1 MTKTSHHLSKNI
13 SRRQMLATGLA
24 ASLLPSAAVAASDI
38 IAHAQAPRFLGR
50 DDAPIQVIEFFSMTC
65 SHCASFHKNTFPQI
79 KTRLIDQGVVR
90 FEMRAFPLDG
100 LALRAHAMARTVTAE
115 KYFPMVAMLLE
126 KQNLGPAPKTRLT
139 PYANSAGWL
148 ASAALNLTLSCAT
161 GHFLKASW
169 RCVRKR
175 CASGRFRQH
184 HLSSS
189 IIKPL
194 FQAACPLT
202 SLPKKLTLPA
212 PDPGFL
218 RELIL

>member
-1 MTKTSHHLSKNI
+1 
-13 SRRQMLATGLA
+13 MLATGLA

-126 KQNLGPAPKTRLT
+126 KQNLWAGAEDPIDALRKLGRL
-139 PYANSAGWL
+139 AGVSSAEFDAVMRNRPL
-148 ASAALNLTLSCAT
+148 LESIV
-161 GHFLKASW
+161 

>member
-1 MTKTSHHLSKNI
+1 MTKTSHYRSKNI

-79 KTRLIDQGVVR
+79 KTRLIDQGAVR

-100 LALRAHAMARTVTAE
+100 LALRAHAMARTATAE

-126 KQNLGPAPKTRLT
+126 KQNLWAGAEDPIGALRKL
-139 PYANSAGWL
+139 GWL

-161 GHFLKASW
+161 GHFLKALW
-169 RCVRKR
+169 RCARKR

-189 IIKPL
+189 TIKPL

-202 SLPKKLTLPA
+202 NLPKKLTLPA

-218 RELIL
+218 GELIL

>member
-65 SHCASFHKNTFPQI
+65 SHCASFHKNTLPQI
-79 KTRLIDQGVVR
+79 KTRLIDKGVVR

-100 LALRAHAMARTVTAE
+100 LALRAHAMARTATAE

-126 KQNLGPAPKTRLT
+126 KQNLWAGAEDPIDALRKLGRLAGISSAKFDAVMRNRPLLESIVEMRQEALRQWEVQATPSFVINNKTVI
-139 PYANSAGWL
+139 SG
-148 ASAALNLTLSCAT
+148 SLSFDEFAEKINAT
-161 GHFLKASW
+161 G
-169 RCVRKR
+169 
-175 CASGRFRQH
+175 
-184 HLSSS
+184 
-189 IIKPL
+189 
-194 FQAACPLT
+194 T
-202 SLPKKLTLPA
+202 
-212 PDPGFL
+212 
-218 RELIL
+218 

>member
-126 KQNLGPAPKTRLT
+126 KQNLWAGAEDPIDALRKLGRLAGVSSAEFDAVMRNRPLLESIVEMRQEALRQWEVEATPSFVVNNKTVI
-139 PYANSAGWL
+139 SG
-148 ASAALNLTLSCAT
+148 SLSFDEFAEKINAT
-161 GHFLKASW
+161 G
-169 RCVRKR
+169 
-175 CASGRFRQH
+175 
-184 HLSSS
+184 
-189 IIKPL
+189 
-194 FQAACPLT
+194 T
-202 SLPKKLTLPA
+202 
-212 PDPGFL
+212 
-218 RELIL
+218 